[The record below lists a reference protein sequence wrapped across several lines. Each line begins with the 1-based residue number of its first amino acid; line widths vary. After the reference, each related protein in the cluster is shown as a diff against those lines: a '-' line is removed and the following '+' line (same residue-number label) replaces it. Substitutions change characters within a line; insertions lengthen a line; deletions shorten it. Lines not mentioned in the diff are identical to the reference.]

1 MILTEK
7 EARSL
12 MDRVLSFSTADET
25 RINIYGGR
33 SGNTRFALNSI
44 TTSGYENT
52 VTISVT
58 SYFGKRHAT
67 AITTEID
74 DESLKEVVKKA
85 EILARYSP
93 EDPEYVPE
101 LGPQQYLEI
110 NSYFQQTANAK
121 PSLRAEGVL
130 SCIKPARERDLDSSG
145 FFIHDQSF
153 EAVGNNKGL
162 FGYHKSTN
170 SSFSATV
177 RTPDGTGSGWAS
189 YEHRDIGKIDYEKIS
204 DTAISKAENSANP
217 EPMDPGEYPVILEP
231 QAVYDIILFSVYSM
245 DARSADEGRSFFSR
259 PGEANKIGEK
269 IVNENIT
276 IYSDPT
282 HPQLL
287 SSPFGSDGLPS
298 KKLIW
303 IERGVLKQLY
313 YSRYWAEVKGKEP
326 TGFPSNIIFKGGDL
340 SFEEILKSTHKA
352 ILVTRFWYIRY
363 VDPQTLLLTG
373 LTRDGTFWVE
383 GGEIKK
389 PIKNFRFNESPISLL
404 KNVEVLSKPVKV
416 GNSMV
421 PAIKAAKFTFSSL
434 SEAV

>member
-259 PGEANKIGEK
+259 PGEANKI
-269 IVNENIT
+269 
-276 IYSDPT
+276 
-282 HPQLL
+282 
-287 SSPFGSDGLPS
+287 
-298 KKLIW
+298 
-303 IERGVLKQLY
+303 
-313 YSRYWAEVKGKEP
+313 
-326 TGFPSNIIFKGGDL
+326 
-340 SFEEILKSTHKA
+340 
-352 ILVTRFWYIRY
+352 
-363 VDPQTLLLTG
+363 
-373 LTRDGTFWVE
+373 
-383 GGEIKK
+383 
-389 PIKNFRFNESPISLL
+389 
-404 KNVEVLSKPVKV
+404 
-416 GNSMV
+416 
-421 PAIKAAKFTFSSL
+421 
-434 SEAV
+434 